1 MAEILGFSVN
11 KQSRAHKSV
20 NFVRLYGC
28 GENTDV

>member
-1 MAEILGFSVN
+1 MTEILGYSVW
-11 KQSRAHKSV
+11 KLDRSHMSD